1 MQKIPPRLSHLL
13 LVLSESPGPV
23 SVSELAGL
31 CGVSR
36 RTIFREIENI
46 DGMLKPFSLHVGTKV
61 GEGVYLAGEPAS
73 IGRLREYLRKQSA
86 AGALPISRHERRVL
100 LLLDLLTSYEPR
112 KLFYYADSFGIS
124 EATVSHDLDVLE
136 SRLENFGLLLVRR
149 PGHGVF
155 VKGGEAVVRAAIC
168 AAVAGAGADSR
179 LAAAP
184 EYPRAD
190 ILRGVRQ
197 MVEGRFSHHLAWTT
211 DDSRDTL
218 YLYMAVTVER
228 VISRNSIETPPAEP
242 SPARYLPM
250 ADFFA
255 NSLELRFSI
264 TLNEHER
271 GNLATVLSSLRKAG
285 NAADALSAVSSDYY
299 LKQLAYQMIEH
310 FDPELAPFL
319 KLDDRLVDG
328 LALHMQSALV
338 RIKNRVVLNDPLL
351 TEISRSFPDILE
363 KSKKAL
369 TALEDIAH
377 DIPESEAS
385 FLATHFGAGVM
396 RIRSQSVRRVKLGV
410 VCLGGIGTSYFLAS
424 QLGGHF
430 SAQADIEICGLEDIE
445 DWSRY
450 DLCVTTIPL
459 SDVPIPVV
467 QVHTLLEESDIAA
480 VGGMLENLHAPE
492 CHAGRDSPARPL
504 PGLCRENAAA
514 LLAAADLLTYFDVVI
529 IEEDCDFDHLAR
541 LAGYR
546 FGGLPE
552 DGRRIYE
559 DIIRRESLSTQV
571 VPELE
576 LILLHAR
583 TLGVKTPV
591 FSIIVPEDGR
601 FTSPALQGARCCC
614 VMLAPADAGRDT
626 LNLMGRISSALL
638 EDHGFLQA
646 VKNGDKARVYRSL
659 EDNFRDYLVTSV
671 VF

>member
-1 MQKIPPRLSHLL
+1 MQKIPPRLGHLL
-13 LVLSESPGPV
+13 LVLSESAAPV
-23 SVSELAGL
+23 SVNELAAL

-46 DGMLKPFSLHVGTKV
+46 DGMLKPFSLRVGTKV
-61 GEGVYLAGEPAS
+61 GEGVYLSGEALS
-73 IGRLREYLRKQSA
+73 ISRLRDDLRRQSA
-86 AGALPISRHERRVL
+86 AGTSPVSRRERRVL

-112 KLFYYADSFGIS
+112 KLFYYADSFGVS

-136 SRLENFGLLLVRR
+136 SRLENFGLRLVRR

-155 VKGGEAVVRAAIC
+155 LQGGEIAVRAAIC
-168 AAVAGAGADSR
+168 AAVTDAGADSR
-179 LAAAP
+179 IISEPDYPP
-184 EYPRAD
+184 ED

-197 MVEGRFSHHLAWTT
+197 LVEGRFSQHLIWTT
-211 DDSRDTL
+211 EDSKDAL

-228 VISRNSIETPPAEP
+228 VMSRNPIETLPKDPPN
-242 SPARYLPM
+242 ARYLPM

-264 TLNEHER
+264 TLNELER
-271 GNLATVLSSLRKAG
+271 GNLATVLSTLRRAA
-285 NAADALSAVSSDYY
+285 NTADALSGAANDFY
-299 LKQLAYQMIEH
+299 LKQLAYQMIDS
-310 FDPELAPFL
+310 FDPELSPFL

-328 LALHMQSALV
+328 LALHMQSALA
-338 RIKNRVVLNDPLL
+338 RMKNHVVLSDPLL
-351 TEISRSFPDILE
+351 PEIARAYPEILE

-369 TALEDIAH
+369 KALDDITCE
-377 DIPESEAS
+377 IPESEAS

-396 RIRSQSVRRVKLGV
+396 RIRSHGSRRIKIGV

-430 SAQADIEICGLEDIE
+430 SAKADIEICGLEDIE

-459 SDVPIPVV
+459 VDIPIPVV
-467 QVHTLLEESDIAA
+467 QVNTLLEENDTEA
-480 VGGMLENLHAPE
+480 VRHMLESLHAAERQPD
-492 CHAGRDSPARPL
+492 HALSARPL

-514 LLAAADLLTYFDVVI
+514 LLAAADILTYFDAVVI
-529 IEEDCDFDHLAR
+529 EKDCDFDHLAK

-546 FGGLPE
+546 FGSLPE

-559 DIIRRESLSTQV
+559 DIIRRESLSTQI
-571 VPELE
+571 VPELA

-583 TLGVKTPV
+583 TPGVNSPV
-591 FSIIVPEDGR
+591 FSLIVPQGGE
-601 FTSPALQGARCCC
+601 FTSPALQGARCCV
-614 VMLAPADAGRDT
+614 VMLAPAEAGRDT

-638 EDHGFLQA
+638 EDQVFLQA
-646 VKNGDKARVYRSL
+646 VLNGDKAQTYRSL
-659 EDNFRDYLVTSV
+659 EDNFRDYLATNV